1 MTQVIDFAEWR
12 QKLGERSPSPAQ
24 SRQNTQSASPGQI
37 HTKTKAEKAVLGI
50 LFSVLLEART
60 RPFTTKSDFARMAA
74 TEIGLLASEG
84 LMSTELSPGHFT
96 NKWLVTE
103 AGLEWMS
110 EVSDVFT
117 D

>member
-1 MTQVIDFAEWR
+1 
-12 QKLGERSPSPAQ
+12 
-24 SRQNTQSASPGQI
+24 
-37 HTKTKAEKAVLGI
+37 VLGI

-60 RPFTTKSDFARMAA
+60 RPFTTKSDFARAAA

-84 LMSTELSPGHFT
+84 LMSTELQPGHFT